1 MYPIFSFLDTV
12 LSIHASAISSISLCF
27 LKIGL
32 EIITKGILSFCC
44 RNDTSVKESV
54 VSGTT
59 IFQVKAVDAD
69 SGNNSMITYQLLPGE
84 YSGKFSIGASS
95 GNITLT
101 GELDHEN
108 TSEIIL
114 RIQATDGK
122 FLSNTSLFIKVEDI
136 NDNYP
141 YFSESSYSAVVPE
154 NIPIG
159 YVVISVVAQD
169 RDSGSNGQLT
179 YSLVQGSNDAA
190 TLLTE
195 TFSVNSTNGA
205 ITTLRKIIL
214 NASQEEFTFQVNVS
228 DNGIPKKSVSTNVT
242 ITVIDINDNP
252 PIFISR

>member
-1 MYPIFSFLDTV
+1 MFLENWLGDYYQGD
-12 LSIHASAISSISLCF
+12 LL
-27 LKIGL
+27 
-32 EIITKGILSFCC
+32 FCC
-44 RNDTSVKESV
+44 RNNTTVKENV

-59 IFQVKAVDAD
+59 IFQIKAVDAD
-69 SGNNSMITYQLLPGE
+69 FGNNSMITYHLLPGE

-108 TSEIIL
+108 TTQIVL

-122 FLSNTSLFIKVEDI
+122 FLSNTSLFIKVGDV

-141 YFSESSYSAVVPE
+141 YFNETSYSAVVPE
-154 NIPIG
+154 NISIG
-159 YVVISVVAQD
+159 YEVIRVAAQD
-169 RDSGSNGQLT
+169 KDSGSNGQLT
-179 YSLVQGSNDAA
+179 YSLVQGSNDTD

-205 ITTLRKIIL
+205 VTTLRKIKL
-214 NASQEEFTFQVNVS
+214 NASQEEFIFQVNVS
-228 DNGIPKKSVSTNVT
+228 DNGISKKSVSTNVT